1 MGFINKREAVVR
13 VKIPFSLSILFLLS
27 FIVLSL
33 QLMSS
38 ALQDTSQ
45 LGEMYTWLLLSNAVG
60 TVCLLVLVSYNIF
73 SLARRLKK
81 REAGSRLT
89 RNIVLL
95 FIVLSLVPAGTV
107 FYFSMKF
114 LHQSID
120 SWFNV
125 EIDGAMEDAL
135 ELSHASLEQRVRW
148 NLKQSQRLTESLHN
162 KPIQEISLELEQVRE
177 IAAANEV
184 TLLSK
189 KGKIIAFSGLT
200 PSDILPSLPITSLFL
215 HVQQGE
221 DFVGLASVNGG
232 LVVQTIV
239 GIQPRKNHFLQ
250 IVYPVPERI
259 NDLTDSVEFAYV
271 RFQEMMYLRHS
282 LKISFSLVLSLV
294 LLMSFLAAVSVA
306 FISVRGIIAPIRDL
320 VRGTQ
325 AVAAGFYE
333 QLLPAK
339 RQDDLGFLVE
349 SFNEMVRQISRAQ
362 DETRISTQEIE
373 RQRAYLESLLTS
385 LTAGVLSFDSSLNI
399 RTANQAANII
409 LHVQVMR
416 FYGQNLTQLA
426 HGRPDLMN
434 LVKIVHPL
442 LEKSFDIWQRNIV
455 VDGPDGRKELLCQ
468 GTPLFS
474 TEGGYIGAV
483 LVFDDITDL
492 IQAQKNA
499 AWSEVARRLAHEI
512 KNPLTPI
519 QLSAER
525 LQHKLSSRLTQE
537 DAQML
542 SRSTRTIIQQ
552 VEAMKHMVDDF
563 SEYAR
568 PVRNQT
574 AALDLVSLVQ
584 EVIVL
589 YGSDPQVEFALHLGA
604 QVPLIKADA
613 VSIRQLLHNMFK
625 NALEAMDGKGKI
637 SVKLQTLR
645 KNSSTVV
652 QLAIYD
658 TGCGIDINQAKNI
671 FEPYV
676 TSKQKGAGLG
686 LAIVK
691 KVIEEHGGTIRLD
704 SNYKQGAGFIMQFP
718 AVFEETQQ

>member
-1 MGFINKREAVVR
+1 MGLVYKREKMVR
-13 VKIPFSLSILFLLS
+13 IKIPFSVSMLLLLS

-45 LGEMYTWLLLSNAVG
+45 LGEHYSWLLLSNAVG
-60 TVCLLVLVSYNIF
+60 TVCLLVLVGYNIF
-73 SLARRLKK
+73 SLVRRLKK

-89 RNIVLL
+89 INIVLL
-95 FIVLSLVPAGTV
+95 FIVLSLVPAGIV
-107 FYFSMKF
+107 FYFSMQF

-125 EIDGAMEDAL
+125 ELDAAMQDAL
-135 ELSHASLEQRVRW
+135 ELSHASLQQRIRW
-148 NLKQSQRLTESLHN
+148 NLKQSQRLTESLRN
-162 KPIQEISLELEQVRE
+162 KTTQEISLEIERLRE
-177 IAAANEV
+177 IATANEV

-200 PSDILPSLPITSLFL
+200 RSDILPSLPVSSLFMQ
-215 HVQQGE
+215 VQRGE
-221 DFVGLASVNGG
+221 DFVNLASINSS

-239 GIQPRKNHFLQ
+239 AIKPRKDFFLQ
-250 IVYPVPERI
+250 LVYPVPERI

-271 RFQEMMYLRHS
+271 RFQEMTYLRHS

-306 FISVRGIIAPIRDL
+306 FISVGGIIAPIRDL

-325 AVAAGFYE
+325 AVAAGYYE
-333 QLLPAK
+333 QLLSAK
-339 RQDDLGFLVE
+339 RQDDLGFLIE
-349 SFNEMVRQISRAQ
+349 SFNEMVCQISRAQ
-362 DETRISTQEIE
+362 DEAHKSAQKIE
-373 RQRAYLESLLTS
+373 HQRAYLETLLASLTS
-385 LTAGVLSFDSSLNI
+385 GVLSFDSSFNI
-399 RTANQAANII
+399 RTANQAANLI
-409 LHVQVMR
+409 LQVQVMH
-416 FYGQNLTQLA
+416 FYGHHLA
-426 HGRPDLMN
+426 KLAQGRPDLISM
-434 LVKIVHPL
+434 VEVVQPL
-442 LEKSFDIWQRNIV
+442 LEKSFNTWQRNIV
-455 VDGPDGRKELLCQ
+455 VEGHDGRKELLCQ

-525 LQHKLSSRLTQE
+525 MQHKLATKLE
-537 DAQML
+537 KHDAQML
-542 SRSTRTIIQQ
+542 SRSTRTITQQ
-552 VEAMKHMVDDF
+552 VEAMKQMVDDF
-563 SEYAR
+563 SEYAQ
-568 PVRNQT
+568 PVRNPT
-574 AALDLVSLVQ
+574 THLDLLCLIQ
-584 EVIVL
+584 EVVVL
-589 YGSDPQVEFALHLGA
+589 YDADPNVQFEWLLEESI
-604 QVPLIKADA
+604 PLIKADA
-613 VSIRQLLHNMFK
+613 VSIRQLLHNIFK
-625 NALEAMDGKGKI
+625 NALEAMDDGKGQI
-637 SVKLQTLR
+637 SIKLQTCR
-645 KNSSTVV
+645 KYNNSVV
-652 QLAIYD
+652 QLGIYD
-658 TGCGIDINQAKNI
+658 TGSGIDITKNI

-676 TSKQKGAGLG
+676 THKQKGTGLG

-704 SNYKQGAGFIMQFP
+704 RHYKQGAGFIMQFP
-718 AVFEETQQ
+718 AIFEATQS

>member
-1 MGFINKREAVVR
+1 MRI
-13 VKIPFSLSILFLLS
+13 KIPFSFYILFLLS

-95 FIVLSLVPAGTV
+95 FIILTLVPAGTV

-125 EIDGAMEDAL
+125 ELDGAMEDAL

-148 NLKQSQRLTESLHN
+148 NLKQSQRITESLSN
-162 KPIQEISLELEQVRE
+162 KSVQEISLEIEQLRE

-189 KGKIIAFSGLT
+189 KGKIIAFSGLNR
-200 PSDILPSLPITSLFL
+200 SDILPSLPVSSLFL
-215 HVQQGE
+215 QVQQGE
-221 DFVGLASVNGG
+221 DSVNLDSVDGS

-239 GIQPRKNHFLQ
+239 AIKPRKTHFLQ

-294 LLMSFLAAVSVA
+294 LLMSFLAAVSAA

-333 QLLPAK
+333 QVLPAK
-339 RQDDLGFLVE
+339 RKDDLGFLVE

-362 DETRISTQEIE
+362 DETRLSTQEIE
-373 RQRAYLESLLTS
+373 RQRAYLETLLTS

-409 LHVQVMR
+409 LHVQIMR
-416 FYGQNLTQLA
+416 FYGRNLTQLVS
-426 HGRPDLMN
+426 GRPDLKV
-434 LVKIVHPL
+434 LVEVVQPL

-455 VDGPDGRKELLCQ
+455 VEGPDGRKELLCR

-525 LQHKLSSRLTQE
+525 LQHKLSARLDE
-537 DAQML
+537 DDAQML

-552 VEAMKHMVDDF
+552 VEAMKHMVNDF
-563 SEYAR
+563 SEYAQ

-574 AALDLVSLVQ
+574 TNLDLLALLQ
-584 EVIVL
+584 EVLVL
-589 YGSDPQVEFALHLGA
+589 YTADPNVEFKLQVGTG
-604 QVPLIKADA
+604 VPLIKADA
-613 VSIRQLLHNMFK
+613 VSIRQVLHNMIK
-625 NALEAMDGKGKI
+625 NALEAMEGKGMI
-637 SVKLQTLR
+637 SVKLQAVR
-645 KNSSTVV
+645 KPNSTVV

-676 TSKQKGAGLG
+676 TSKQKGTGLG

-718 AVFEETQQ
+718 AVFKET

>member
-1 MGFINKREAVVR
+1 
-13 VKIPFSLSILFLLS
+13 
-27 FIVLSL
+27 
-33 QLMSS
+33 
-38 ALQDTSQ
+38 
-45 LGEMYTWLLLSNAVG
+45 
-60 TVCLLVLVSYNIF
+60 
-73 SLARRLKK
+73 
-81 REAGSRLT
+81 
-89 RNIVLL
+89 
-95 FIVLSLVPAGTV
+95 
-107 FYFSMKF
+107 
-114 LHQSID
+114 
-120 SWFNV
+120 
-125 EIDGAMEDAL
+125 
-135 ELSHASLEQRVRW
+135 
-148 NLKQSQRLTESLHN
+148 
-162 KPIQEISLELEQVRE
+162 
-177 IAAANEV
+177 
-184 TLLSK
+184 
-189 KGKIIAFSGLT
+189 
-200 PSDILPSLPITSLFL
+200 
-215 HVQQGE
+215 
-221 DFVGLASVNGG
+221 
-232 LVVQTIV
+232 
-239 GIQPRKNHFLQ
+239 
-250 IVYPVPERI
+250 
-259 NDLTDSVEFAYV
+259 
-271 RFQEMMYLRHS
+271 
-282 LKISFSLVLSLV
+282 
-294 LLMSFLAAVSVA
+294 
-306 FISVRGIIAPIRDL
+306 
-320 VRGTQ
+320 
-325 AVAAGFYE
+325 
-333 QLLPAK
+333 
-339 RQDDLGFLVE
+339 
-349 SFNEMVRQISRAQ
+349 MVRQISRAQ
-362 DETRISTQEIE
+362 DETRTSAQEIE
-373 RQRAYLESLLTS
+373 RQRAYLETLLTS

-426 HGRPDLMN
+426 LGRPDLMG
-434 LVKIVHPL
+434 LVKVVQPL

-525 LQHKLSSRLTQE
+525 LQHKLSTKLEEE

-563 SEYAR
+563 SEYAQ

-574 AALDLVSLVQ
+574 ANLDLLSLVQ

-589 YGSDPQVEFALHLGA
+589 YGADPRIEFELHIGA
-604 QVPLIKADA
+604 EIPLIKADA

-625 NALEAMDGKGKI
+625 NALEAMEGKGKI
-637 SVKLQTLR
+637 TIKLQAAR
-645 KNSSTVV
+645 KNNSTVV

-676 TSKQKGAGLG
+676 TSKQKGTGLG

-718 AVFEETQQ
+718 AVFEET

>member
-1 MGFINKREAVVR
+1 MVR
-13 VKIPFSLSILFLLS
+13 IKIPFSISILFLLS

-45 LGEMYTWLLLSNAVG
+45 LGDLYTWLLLSNAVG

-95 FIVLSLVPAGTV
+95 FIVLTLVPAGTV

-125 EIDGAMEDAL
+125 ELDAAMEDAL
-135 ELSHASLEQRVRW
+135 ELSQASLEQRVRW
-148 NLKQSQRLTESLHN
+148 NLRQSQRLTESIRN
-162 KPIQEISLELEQVRE
+162 KSLQEIALEIEQLRE
-177 IAAANEV
+177 IAAASEV

-189 KGKIIAFSGLT
+189 KGKVIAFSGLT
-200 PSDILPSLPITSLFL
+200 RSDILPSLPVSSLFFQ
-215 HVQQGE
+215 VQQGE
-221 DFVGLASVNGG
+221 DFVNLASVDDR
-232 LVVQTIV
+232 LVVQAIV
-239 GIQPRKNHFLQ
+239 AIEPRKTHYLQ

-259 NDLTDSVEFAYV
+259 GDLTDSVEFAYV
-271 RFQEMMYLRHS
+271 RFQEMTYLRHS

-294 LLMSFLAAVSVA
+294 LLMSFLAAVSAA
-306 FISVRGIIAPIRDL
+306 FISVRGIISPIRDL

-325 AVAAGFYE
+325 AVAAGYYE

-362 DETRISTQEIE
+362 DETRKSTQEIE
-373 RQRAYLESLLTS
+373 RQRAYLETLLTS
-385 LTAGVLSFDSSLNI
+385 LTSGVLSFDSSLNI

-416 FYGQNLTQLA
+416 FYGRDLA
-426 HGRPDLMN
+426 HLARGHPDLMA
-434 LVKIVHPL
+434 LVKVVQPL

-455 VDGPDGRKELLCQ
+455 VEGPDGRKEIVCQ
-468 GTPLFS
+468 GAPLFS
-474 TEGGYIGAV
+474 AEGGYIGAV

-525 LQHKLSSRLTQE
+525 LQHKLLNKLDGDDR
-537 DAQML
+537 QML

-563 SEYAR
+563 SEYAQ
-568 PVRNQT
+568 PTRNQT
-574 AALDLVSLVQ
+574 TNLDLPALVQ
-584 EVIVL
+584 EVVVL
-589 YGSDPQVEFALHLGA
+589 YAADPKVEFEFQLGA
-604 QVPLIKADA
+604 ERMLIKADA

-625 NALEAMDGKGKI
+625 NALEAMEGEGKI
-637 SVKLQTLR
+637 SIKLQTVR
-645 KNSSTVV
+645 KNNSTVV

-658 TGCGIDINQAKNI
+658 TGCGIDINQAKKI

-676 TSKQKGAGLG
+676 TNKQKGTGLG

-704 SNYKQGAGFIMQFP
+704 SRYKQGAGFIMQFP
-718 AVFEETQQ
+718 AVFDETQR

>member
-1 MGFINKREAVVR
+1 MVR
-13 VKIPFSLSILFLLS
+13 IKIPFSISILFLLS

-45 LGEMYTWLLLSNAVG
+45 LGDLYTWLVLSNAVG

-73 SLARRLKK
+73 SLVRRLKK

-95 FIVLSLVPAGTV
+95 FIVLTLVPAGTV

-125 EIDGAMEDAL
+125 ELDAAMEDAL
-135 ELSHASLEQRVRW
+135 ELSQASLEQRVRW
-148 NLKQSQRLTESLHN
+148 NLRQSQRLTESLRN
-162 KPIQEISLELEQVRE
+162 KSLQEIALEVEQLRE
-177 IAAANEV
+177 IAAASEV

-189 KGKIIAFSGLT
+189 KGKVIAFSGLT
-200 PSDILPSLPITSLFL
+200 RSDILPSLPVSSLFFQ
-215 HVQQGE
+215 VQQGE
-221 DFVGLASVNGG
+221 DFVNLASVDDR
-232 LVVQTIV
+232 LVVQAIV
-239 GIQPRKNHFLQ
+239 AIEPRKTHYLQ

-259 NDLTDSVEFAYV
+259 GDLTDSVEFAYV
-271 RFQEMMYLRHS
+271 RFQEMTYLRHS

-294 LLMSFLAAVSVA
+294 LLMSFLAAVSAA
-306 FISVRGIIAPIRDL
+306 FISVRGIISPIRDL

-325 AVAAGFYE
+325 AVAAGYYE

-362 DETRISTQEIE
+362 DETRKSTQEIE
-373 RQRAYLESLLTS
+373 RQRAYLETLLTS
-385 LTAGVLSFDSSLNI
+385 LTSGVLSFDSSLNI

-416 FYGQNLTQLA
+416 FYGRDLA
-426 HGRPDLMN
+426 HLARGHPDLMA
-434 LVKIVHPL
+434 LVKVVQPL

-455 VDGPDGRKELLCQ
+455 VDGPDGRKEIVCQ

-474 TEGGYIGAV
+474 AEGGYIGAV

-525 LQHKLSSRLTQE
+525 LQHKLLNKLDGDDR
-537 DAQML
+537 QML

-563 SEYAR
+563 SEYAQ
-568 PVRNQT
+568 PTRNQT
-574 AALDLVSLVQ
+574 TNLDLPALVQ
-584 EVIVL
+584 EVVVL
-589 YGSDPQVEFALHLGA
+589 YAADPKVEFEFQLGA
-604 QVPLIKADA
+604 ERMLLKADA

-625 NALEAMDGKGKI
+625 NALEAMDGEGKI
-637 SVKLQTLR
+637 SIKLQTVR
-645 KNSSTVV
+645 KNNSTVV

-658 TGCGIDINQAKNI
+658 TGCGIDINQAKKI

-676 TSKQKGAGLG
+676 TNKQKGTGLG

-704 SNYKQGAGFIMQFP
+704 SRYKQGAGFIMQFP
-718 AVFEETQQ
+718 AVFDETQQ

>member
-1 MGFINKREAVVR
+1 
-13 VKIPFSLSILFLLS
+13 
-27 FIVLSL
+27 
-33 QLMSS
+33 MSS

-45 LGEMYTWLLLSNAVG
+45 LGDLYTWLVLSNAVG

-73 SLARRLKK
+73 SLVRRLKK

-95 FIVLSLVPAGTV
+95 FIVLTLVPAGTV

-125 EIDGAMEDAL
+125 ELDAAMEDAL
-135 ELSHASLEQRVRW
+135 ELSQASLEQRVRW
-148 NLKQSQRLTESLHN
+148 NLRQSQRLTESLRN
-162 KPIQEISLELEQVRE
+162 KSLQEIALEVEQLRE
-177 IAAANEV
+177 IAAASEV

-189 KGKIIAFSGLT
+189 KGKVIAFSGLT
-200 PSDILPSLPITSLFL
+200 RSDILPSLPVSSLFFQ
-215 HVQQGE
+215 VQQGE
-221 DFVGLASVNGG
+221 DFVNLASVDDR
-232 LVVQTIV
+232 LVVQAIV
-239 GIQPRKNHFLQ
+239 AIEPRKTHYLQ

-259 NDLTDSVEFAYV
+259 GDLTDSVEFAYV
-271 RFQEMMYLRHS
+271 RFQEMTYLRHS

-294 LLMSFLAAVSVA
+294 LLMSFLAAVSAA
-306 FISVRGIIAPIRDL
+306 FISVRGIISPIRDL

-325 AVAAGFYE
+325 AVAAGYYE

-362 DETRISTQEIE
+362 DETRKSTQEIE
-373 RQRAYLESLLTS
+373 RQRAYLETLLTS
-385 LTAGVLSFDSSLNI
+385 LTSGVLSFDSSLNI

-416 FYGQNLTQLA
+416 FYGRDLA
-426 HGRPDLMN
+426 HLARGHPDLMA
-434 LVKIVHPL
+434 LVKVVQPL

-455 VDGPDGRKELLCQ
+455 VDGPDGRKEIVCQ

-474 TEGGYIGAV
+474 AEGGYIGAV

-525 LQHKLSSRLTQE
+525 LQHKLLNKLDGDDR
-537 DAQML
+537 QML

-563 SEYAR
+563 SEYAQ
-568 PVRNQT
+568 PTRNQT
-574 AALDLVSLVQ
+574 TNLDLPALVQ
-584 EVIVL
+584 EVVVL
-589 YGSDPQVEFALHLGA
+589 YAADPKVEFEFQLGA
-604 QVPLIKADA
+604 ERMLLKADA

-625 NALEAMDGKGKI
+625 NALEAMDGEGKI
-637 SVKLQTLR
+637 SIKLQTVR
-645 KNSSTVV
+645 KNNSTVV

-658 TGCGIDINQAKNI
+658 TGCGIDINQAKKI

-676 TSKQKGAGLG
+676 TNKQKGTGLG

-704 SNYKQGAGFIMQFP
+704 SRYKQGAGFIMQFP
-718 AVFEETQQ
+718 AVFDETQQ

>member
-1 MGFINKREAVVR
+1 MRI
-13 VKIPFSLSILFLLS
+13 KIPFSISILFLLS

-45 LGEMYTWLLLSNAVG
+45 LGDLYTWLLLSNAVG

-95 FIVLSLVPAGTV
+95 FIVLTLVPAGTV

-125 EIDGAMEDAL
+125 ELDAAMEDAL
-135 ELSHASLEQRVRW
+135 ELSQASLEQRVRW
-148 NLKQSQRLTESLHN
+148 NLRQSQRLTESIRN
-162 KPIQEISLELEQVRE
+162 KSLQEIALEIEQLRE
-177 IAAANEV
+177 IAAASEV

-189 KGKIIAFSGLT
+189 KGKVIAFSGLT
-200 PSDILPSLPITSLFL
+200 RSDILPSLPVSSLFFQ
-215 HVQQGE
+215 VQQGE
-221 DFVGLASVNGG
+221 DFVNLASVDDR
-232 LVVQTIV
+232 LVVQAIV
-239 GIQPRKNHFLQ
+239 AIEPRKTHYLQ

-259 NDLTDSVEFAYV
+259 GDLTDSVEFAYV
-271 RFQEMMYLRHS
+271 RFQEMTYLRHS

-294 LLMSFLAAVSVA
+294 LLMSFLAAVSAA
-306 FISVRGIIAPIRDL
+306 FISVRGIISPIRDL

-325 AVAAGFYE
+325 AVAAGYYE

-362 DETRISTQEIE
+362 DETRKSTQEIE
-373 RQRAYLESLLTS
+373 RQRAYLETLLTS
-385 LTAGVLSFDSSLNI
+385 LTSGVLSFDSSLNI

-416 FYGQNLTQLA
+416 FYGRDLA
-426 HGRPDLMN
+426 HLARGHPDLMA
-434 LVKIVHPL
+434 LVKVVQPL

-455 VDGPDGRKELLCQ
+455 VEGPDGRKEIVCQ
-468 GTPLFS
+468 GAPLFS
-474 TEGGYIGAV
+474 AEGGYIGAV

-525 LQHKLSSRLTQE
+525 LQHKLLNKLDGDDR
-537 DAQML
+537 QML

-563 SEYAR
+563 SEYAQ
-568 PVRNQT
+568 PTRNQT
-574 AALDLVSLVQ
+574 TNLDLPALVQ
-584 EVIVL
+584 EVVVL
-589 YGSDPQVEFALHLGA
+589 YAADPKVEFEFQLGA
-604 QVPLIKADA
+604 ERMLIKADA

-625 NALEAMDGKGKI
+625 NALEAMEGEGKI
-637 SVKLQTLR
+637 SIKLQTVR
-645 KNSSTVV
+645 KNNSTVV

-658 TGCGIDINQAKNI
+658 TGCGIDINQAKKI

-676 TSKQKGAGLG
+676 TNKQKGTGLG

-704 SNYKQGAGFIMQFP
+704 SRYKQGAGFIMQFP
-718 AVFEETQQ
+718 AVFDETQR

>member
-1 MGFINKREAVVR
+1 MR
-13 VKIPFSLSILFLLS
+13 VKIPFSFSILFLLS

-38 ALQDTSQ
+38 ALQDTSR
-45 LGEMYTWLLLSNAVG
+45 LGDLYTWLLLSNVVG
-60 TVCLLVLVSYNIF
+60 TVCLLVLVGYNIF

-89 RNIVLL
+89 TNIVLL

-125 EIDGAMEDAL
+125 ELDAAMEDAL
-135 ELSHASLEQRVRW
+135 ELSHASLQQRVRW

-162 KPIQEISLELEQVRE
+162 KPIQEISMEIEQLRE

-200 PSDILPSLPITSLFL
+200 RSDILPSLPVSSLFIQ
-215 HVQQGE
+215 VQQGE
-221 DFVGLASVNGG
+221 DFVNLASVDDG

-239 GIQPRKNHFLQ
+239 AIKPGKSHFLQ

-271 RFQEMMYLRHS
+271 RFQEMTYLRHS

-294 LLMSFLAAVSVA
+294 LLMSFLAAVSAA

-325 AVAAGFYE
+325 AVAAGYYE
-333 QLLPAK
+333 QLLPAR

-362 DETRISTQEIE
+362 DETRLSTQEIE
-373 RQRAYLESLLTS
+373 RQRAYLETLLTS

-416 FYGQNLTQLA
+416 FYGQGLSELA
-426 HGRPDLMN
+426 QGRPDLMG
-434 LVKIVHPL
+434 LVKVVQPL
-442 LEKSFDIWQRNIV
+442 LEKSLDIWQRNIV
-455 VDGPDGRKELLCQ
+455 VESPDGRKDLLCQ

-474 TEGGYIGAV
+474 TEGAYIGAV

-525 LQHKLSSRLTQE
+525 LQHKLSEKLEDQ

-563 SEYAR
+563 AEYAQ

-574 AALDLVSLVQ
+574 ANLDLVALVQ

-589 YGSDPQVEFALHLGA
+589 YGADPRVKFELHLGTGI
-604 QVPLIKADA
+604 PMIKADA
-613 VSIRQLLHNMFK
+613 VSIRQVLHNLFK
-625 NALEAMDGKGKI
+625 NALEAMDDQGKI
-637 SVKLQTLR
+637 TIKLQTL
-645 KNSSTVV
+645 KKQNSTVV
-652 QLAIYD
+652 QLGIYD
-658 TGCGIDINQAKNI
+658 TGNGIDINQAKNI

-676 TSKQKGAGLG
+676 TNKQKGTGLG

-704 SNYKQGAGFIMQFP
+704 SHYKQGAGFILQFP
-718 AVFEETQQ
+718 VVYKET

>member
-1 MGFINKREAVVR
+1 MVR
-13 VKIPFSLSILFLLS
+13 IKIPFSVSILFLLS

-38 ALQDTSQ
+38 ALQDTST
-45 LGEMYTWLLLSNAVG
+45 LGDLYSWLLLSNVIG
-60 TVCLLVLVSYNIF
+60 TICLLALVGYNIF

-89 RNIVLL
+89 TNIVLL

-125 EIDGAMEDAL
+125 ELDAAMEDAL

-148 NLKQSQRLTESLHN
+148 NLKQSQRLTESLRN
-162 KPIQEISLELEQVRE
+162 KTIQEISLEIEQLRE
-177 IAAANEV
+177 ISAANEV
-184 TLLSK
+184 TLLTK
-189 KGKIIAFSGLT
+189 KGKIIAFSGMT
-200 PSDILPSLPITSLFL
+200 RSDILPSLPVSSLFFQ
-215 HVQQGE
+215 VQQGE
-221 DFVGLASVNGG
+221 DFVNLASVDGR

-239 GIQPRKNHFLQ
+239 AIKPGKSHFLQ

-271 RFQEMMYLRHS
+271 RFQEMNYLRHS

-294 LLMSFLAAVSVA
+294 LLMSFLAAVSAA

-325 AVAAGFYE
+325 AVAAGYYE

-362 DETRISTQEIE
+362 DETRKSTHEIE
-373 RQRAYLESLLTS
+373 RQRAYLETLLTS

-416 FYGQNLTQLA
+416 YYGRNLAQLA
-426 HGRPDLMN
+426 KGRPDLMSM
-434 LVKIVHPL
+434 VDVVQPL

-455 VDGPDGRKELLCQ
+455 VEGPEGRKELLCQ

-525 LQHKLSSRLTQE
+525 MQHKLAAKLDES

-563 SEYAR
+563 SEYAQPGR
-568 PVRNQT
+568 SQT
-574 AALDLVSLVQ
+574 VNLDLLSLLQ
-584 EVIVL
+584 EVVVL
-589 YGSDPQVEFALHLGA
+589 YGDDPNVDFAILIGKDI
-604 QVPLIKADA
+604 PLIKADA
-613 VSIRQLLHNMFK
+613 VSIRQVLHNMFK

-637 SVKLQTLR
+637 SIKLQAIKKHT
-645 KNSSTVV
+645 NTVV
-652 QLAIYD
+652 QLGIYD
-658 TGCGIDINQAKNI
+658 TGSGIDINMAKNI

-676 TSKQKGAGLG
+676 TNKQKGTGLG

>member
-1 MGFINKREAVVR
+1 MGLVDKREKMVR
-13 VKIPFSLSILFLLS
+13 IKIPFSVSILFLLS

-38 ALQDTSQ
+38 ALQDTSS
-45 LGEMYTWLLLSNAVG
+45 LGDMYSWLLLSNIVG
-60 TVCLLVLVSYNIF
+60 TICLLALVSYNIF

-89 RNIVLL
+89 TNIVLL

-125 EIDGAMEDAL
+125 ELDAAMEDAL
-135 ELSHASLEQRVRW
+135 ELSHSALEQRVRW
-148 NLKQSQRLTESLHN
+148 NLKQSQRLTESLRN
-162 KPIQEISLELEQVRE
+162 KTIQEIGLEIEQLRE

-184 TLLSK
+184 TLLTQ
-189 KGKIIAFSGLT
+189 KGRIIAFSGLT
-200 PSDILPSLPITSLFL
+200 QSDILPSLPVSSLFFQ
-215 HVQQGE
+215 VQQGE
-221 DFVGLASVNGG
+221 DFVNLASVDDR

-239 GIQPRKNHFLQ
+239 AIEPRKNYYLQ

-271 RFQEMMYLRHS
+271 RFQEMTYLRHS
-282 LKISFSLVLSLV
+282 LKVSFSLVLSLV
-294 LLMSFLAAVSVA
+294 LLMSFLAAVSAA

-325 AVAAGFYE
+325 AVAAGYYE
-333 QLLPAK
+333 QLVPAK

-362 DETRISTQEIE
+362 DETRKSTHEIE
-373 RQRAYLESLLTS
+373 RQRAYLETLLTS
-385 LTAGVLSFDSSLNI
+385 LKAGVLSFDSSLNI

-416 FYGQNLTQLA
+416 FYGQDLSHLA
-426 HGRPDLMN
+426 MGRPDLMG
-434 LVKIVHPL
+434 LVDVVQPL

-499 AWSEVARRLAHEI
+499 AWAEVARRLAHEI

-525 LQHKLSSRLTQE
+525 LQRKLSAKLEKE

-542 SRSTRTIIQQ
+542 SRSTVTIIQQ

-563 SEYAR
+563 SEYAQ
-568 PVRNQT
+568 PVRNQ
-574 AALDLVSLVQ
+574 AANLDLLALVQ
-584 EVIVL
+584 EVIIL
-589 YGSDPQVEFALHLGA
+589 YGANPKVEFELMLGA
-604 QVPLIKADA
+604 DIPLIKADA
-613 VSIRQLLHNMFK
+613 VSIRQVLHNMFK

-637 SVKLQTLR
+637 IIKLQAVK
-645 KNSSTVV
+645 KNNSIVV
-652 QLAIYD
+652 QLGIYD
-658 TGCGIDINQAKNI
+658 TGGGIDKNQAKNI

-676 TSKQKGAGLG
+676 TNKQRGTGLG

-718 AVFEETQQ
+718 AIFEETQ

>member
-1 MGFINKREAVVR
+1 MR
-13 VKIPFSLSILFLLS
+13 VKIPFSISILFLLS
-27 FIVLSL
+27 FIILSL

-45 LGEMYTWLLLSNAVG
+45 LGELYTWLLLSNVVG
-60 TVCLLVLVSYNIF
+60 TLCLLVLVGYNII

-89 RNIVLL
+89 TNIVLL

-125 EIDGAMEDAL
+125 ELDAAMEDAL
-135 ELSHASLEQRVRW
+135 ELSHTSLDQRVRW
-148 NLKQSQRLTESLHN
+148 NLNQSQRIAESLRN
-162 KPIQEISLELEQVRE
+162 KSIQEISLEIEQIRE

-189 KGKIIAFSGLT
+189 KGKVIAFSGVNR
-200 PSDILPSLPITSLFL
+200 SDILPSLPVSSLFFQ
-215 HVQQGE
+215 VQQGE
-221 DFVGLASVNGG
+221 DFVNLASVDDR

-239 GIQPRKNHFLQ
+239 AIKSRNTHFLQ

-259 NDLTDSVEFAYV
+259 DDLTDSVEFAYV
-271 RFQEMMYLRHS
+271 RFQEMTYLRHS

-294 LLMSFLAAVSVA
+294 LLMSFLAAVSAA

-325 AVAAGFYE
+325 AVAAGYYE

-362 DETRISTQEIE
+362 DETRKSTQEIE
-373 RQRAYLESLLTS
+373 RQRAYLETLLTS

-416 FYGQNLTQLA
+416 FYGQGLSELA
-426 HGRPDLMN
+426 KGRPDLMG
-434 LVKIVHPL
+434 LVKVVQPL

-474 TEGGYIGAV
+474 IEGGYIGAV

-525 LQHKLSSRLTQE
+525 LQHKLSAKLEDE
-537 DAQML
+537 DAQIL
-542 SRSTRTIIQQ
+542 TRSTRTIVQQ

-563 SEYAR
+563 AEYAQ
-568 PVRNQT
+568 PVRNQAT
-574 AALDLVSLVQ
+574 NLDLSALVQ
-584 EVIVL
+584 EVIAL
-589 YGSDPQVEFALHLGA
+589 YAADPNVEFKLMLG
-604 QVPLIKADA
+604 QEIPLIKADA

-625 NALEAMDGKGKI
+625 NALEAMEGKGTI
-637 SVKLQTLR
+637 SIKLLAVR
-645 KNSSTVV
+645 KNNNTPV

-676 TSKQKGAGLG
+676 TSKQKGTGLG

-718 AVFEETQQ
+718 AVFEETRQ

>member
-1 MGFINKREAVVR
+1 MRI
-13 VKIPFSLSILFLLS
+13 KIPFSFYILFLLS

-95 FIVLSLVPAGTV
+95 FIILTLVPAGTV

-125 EIDGAMEDAL
+125 ELDGAMEDAL

-148 NLKQSQRLTESLHN
+148 NLKQSQSITESLSN
-162 KPIQEISLELEQVRE
+162 KSVQEISLEIEQLRE

-189 KGKIIAFSGLT
+189 KGKIIAFSGLNR
-200 PSDILPSLPITSLFL
+200 SDILPSLPVSSLFL
-215 HVQQGE
+215 QVQQGE
-221 DFVGLASVNGG
+221 DSVNLDSVDGG

-239 GIQPRKNHFLQ
+239 AIKPRKTHFLQ

-294 LLMSFLAAVSVA
+294 LLMSFLAAVSAA

-333 QLLPAK
+333 QVLPAK
-339 RQDDLGFLVE
+339 RKDDLGFLVE

-362 DETRISTQEIE
+362 DETRLSTQEIE
-373 RQRAYLESLLTS
+373 RQRAYLETLLTS

-409 LHVQVMR
+409 LHVQIMR
-416 FYGQNLTQLA
+416 FYGRNLTQLVS
-426 HGRPDLMN
+426 GRPDLN
-434 LVKIVHPL
+434 VLVEVVQPL

-455 VDGPDGRKELLCQ
+455 IEGPDGRKELLCR

-525 LQHKLSSRLTQE
+525 LQHKLSARLDEE

-552 VEAMKHMVDDF
+552 VEAMKHMVNDF
-563 SEYAR
+563 SEYAQ

-574 AALDLVSLVQ
+574 TNLDLLALLQ
-584 EVIVL
+584 EVLVL
-589 YGSDPQVEFALHLGA
+589 YTADPNVEFKLQVGTG
-604 QVPLIKADA
+604 VPLIKADA
-613 VSIRQLLHNMFK
+613 VSIRQVLHNMIK
-625 NALEAMDGKGKI
+625 NALEAMEGKGMI
-637 SVKLQTLR
+637 SVKLQAVR
-645 KNSSTVV
+645 KPNSTVV

-676 TSKQKGAGLG
+676 TSKQKGTGLG

-718 AVFEETQQ
+718 AVFKET